1 METLKSFFGYLAIAI
16 SIVLFGLFVK
26 MGMDNRTYSG
36 RSITAKGVSE
46 QMVTATDG
54 TAYLYLSV
62 QGDNLSE
69 VKENSNNQVNTI
81 KSFIKKFGFED
92 KDIEV
97 RTEIA
102 DRHKDYVG
110 EIIYR
115 PVERYSSMTYMV
127 IYTKKVKELY
137 ELQSNLSS
145 IIDEYGILLDN
156 SNFDYQYNDLDSI
169 KPQMLTEA
177 TASARKSAEQFAIDS
192 NSKTGKI
199 KSANQGYFS
208 IEPEQG
214 ELPYILKVRVVV
226 TAEFYL
232 N

>member
-1 METLKSFFGYLAIAI
+1 METLKSFFGYLTIAI

-36 RSITAKGVSE
+36 RSITAKGVAE

-54 TAYLYLSV
+54 IAYLYLSV
-62 QGDNLSE
+62 QGDNLTE
-69 VKENSNNQVNTI
+69 VKENSDNQINTI
-81 KSFIKKFGFED
+81 KGFIKKFGFED
-92 KDIEV
+92 KDVKIK
-97 RTEIA
+97 TQIS

-110 EIIYR
+110 DINYR
-115 PVERYSSMTYMV
+115 PVERYSCMTYIV
-127 IYTKKVKELY
+127 IYTNEVKNLY
-137 ELQSNLSS
+137 ELDSNIGSLV
-145 IIDEYGILLDN
+145 DEYGILLDN
-156 SNFDYQYNDLDSI
+156 SDFNYEYNDLDSI

-177 TASARKSAEQFAIDS
+177 TASARKSAEQFAKDS

-208 IEPEQG
+208 IESIQG
-214 ELPYILKVRVVV
+214 ELPYILQARVVV